1 MGIKIIDRKPVSPE
15 EDLVMLEKDKKRT
28 LVLSSKRSTKIT
40 AAMPADN
47 KASSTWSGGRIESEC
62 SFGGVEEIAGWHS
75 KSVVGKIWK
84 NWKIK

>member
-1 MGIKIIDRKPVSPE
+1 MGINIIDSKSVSPN
-15 EDLVMLEKDKKRT
+15 EDLVLLEKGKKRT
-28 LVLSSKRSTKIT
+28 LVLSSKRSMEIT
-40 AAMPADN
+40 TAMPADK

-62 SFGGVEEIAGWHS
+62 SFGGVDEIAGWHS